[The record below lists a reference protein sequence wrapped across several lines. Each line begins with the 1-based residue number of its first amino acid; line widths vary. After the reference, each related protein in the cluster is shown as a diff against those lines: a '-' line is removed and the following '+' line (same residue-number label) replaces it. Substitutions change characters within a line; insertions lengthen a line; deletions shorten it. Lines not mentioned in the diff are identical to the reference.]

1 MCNIA
6 IIISTIFAFHCQ
18 TWSNILSS
26 HAQMRWNRNQ
36 TWKITSPQSSTTIQ
50 DGWKIV
56 FLFKIMIW
64 KSLIT
69 NHFMTIEHG
78 IESRGREE
86 EVSLNLFWIEYCISA
101 SNSNA
106 LVVTKN
112 ICHTFSFR
120 ASQDFISGSWSS
132 GVARPSIIIEEMR
145 NWSSDQSI
153 RLWPSWL
160 HGGLVRMLLCS
171 IIDWTRESL

>member
-1 MCNIA
+1 MKQKPNVKNYIA
-6 IIISTIFAFHCQ
+6 TIIYH
-18 TWSNILSS
+18 NP
-26 HAQMRWNRNQ
+26 RWMENSFSFQNNDL
-36 TWKITSPQSSTTIQ
+36 KITVQ
-50 DGWKIV
+50 
-56 FLFKIMIW
+56 F
-64 KSLIT
+64 
-69 NHFMTIEHG
+69 HFMTIERG

-120 ASQDFISGSWSS
+120 ASQDSISGSWSS
-132 GVARPSIIIEEMR
+132 GVAWPSIIIEEMR

>member
-1 MCNIA
+1 MKQKPNVKNYIA
-6 IIISTIFAFHCQ
+6 TIIYH
-18 TWSNILSS
+18 NP
-26 HAQMRWNRNQ
+26 RWMENSFSFQNNDL
-36 TWKITSPQSSTTIQ
+36 KITVQ
-50 DGWKIV
+50 
-56 FLFKIMIW
+56 F
-64 KSLIT
+64 
-69 NHFMTIEHG
+69 HFMTIERG

-120 ASQDFISGSWSS
+120 ASQDSISGSWSS